1 MFDLRLLFVSLVWG
15 VNFAFVKFALADFL
29 PLSFTVTRF
38 ILAALFLFCV
48 MIATKEPLGL
58 DRKDRLAV
66 IKLGFIGIT
75 LYNIFF
81 MYGLKHTSASHSAL
95 FISLSPLFAVLLQA
109 VSGRERLGMNVIAGV
124 ALAMAGVYLV
134 ISSHGAV
141 LASTPSSVSGDLL
154 TLAASFL
161 WALYTTSS
169 KTLLERYSPV
179 KITAYCMAAG
189 SVMLVPIG
197 AHELLVQQWTAVS
210 IKSWSAFTFSA
221 IVSGGIAFSLWYHG
235 VKRIGVTRTI
245 AYHYLVPFV
254 AVAFAALFLG
264 ERITLLQMSG
274 GAAIIGGVALVQRR
288 KAEGERVG
296 G

>member
-15 VNFAFVKFALADFL
+15 VNFAFVKFALGEFL
-29 PLSFTVTRF
+29 PLSFTVARF

-48 MIATKEPLGL
+48 MAATGEPLGL

-109 VSGRERLGMNVIAGV
+109 VSGRERLRINAIAGV
-124 ALAMAGVYLV
+124 ALAMAGVYV
-134 ISSHGAV
+134 IISSRGEI
-141 LASTPSSVSGDLL
+141 LAFTAADVSGDLL
-154 TLAASFL
+154 TLVASFL

-169 KTLLERYSPV
+169 RPLLERYSPV
-179 KITAYCMAAG
+179 KVTAYCMAAG

-197 AHELLVQQWTAVS
+197 AHEILLQQWTAVS
-210 IKSWSAFTFSA
+210 IEAWAAFAFSA

-254 AVAFAALFLG
+254 AVVFAALFLG
-264 ERITLLQMSG
+264 EQITLLQITG

-288 KAEGERVG
+288 KAEGEKVG
-296 G
+296 S